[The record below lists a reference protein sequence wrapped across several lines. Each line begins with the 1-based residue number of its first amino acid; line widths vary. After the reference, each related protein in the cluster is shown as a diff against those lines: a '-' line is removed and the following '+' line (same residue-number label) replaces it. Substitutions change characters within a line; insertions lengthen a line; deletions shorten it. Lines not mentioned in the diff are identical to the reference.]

1 MTSPLLDSV
10 LTELRAR
17 RGDWPALCRET
28 GLSYWWLIK
37 FGQGRIN
44 EPGILKV
51 QRLSDYFAVNPRN
64 VGAGG
69 TAADQQKEA
78 A

>member
-51 QRLSDYFAVNPRN
+51 QRLSDYFAANPRN
-64 VGAGG
+64 VI
-69 TAADQQKEA
+69 TADPAPQPERKVA
-78 A
+78 